1 MADRDGADFDVIVV
15 GGGPAGAVTAS
26 LLAEAGRRVLVLE
39 RDLHPRDHVGESLLP
54 STNLVFER
62 IGFLDKIED
71 AGFVHKPGACWT
83 SPRAPA
89 DRFLAIRLAEFPMPG
104 ARQPYTYNVERDV
117 FDAMLLRHAH
127 ELGARV
133 LQGVRAQ
140 EVLFE
145 GSRAV
150 GVRAQAAP
158 AWERE
163 LRAPVVMDATGRS
176 CLLGRHLGLRRPEPD
191 FHQFGLYSWFRGVAP
206 LPAGHEGMLFIHFLG
221 LERAWAWQ
229 IPLRDGLWSVGVVTQ
244 RDDFRRSGTDP
255 DDHFRSLVA
264 RSLSFRRAMRDAVR
278 VRPWRLEGDYS
289 YRMDRLAGPGWLLTG
304 DALGFVDPIFSTGV
318 DVACH
323 SAEAAAAAID
333 EILSGADEDRALETY
348 ENRMRGGFEVWH
360 DLTALFYEMQNL
372 FTLLAVKRSHRENVV
387 RILQG
392 NPFVPEG
399 LRRGRE
405 VIGLMR
411 DMQRRVRPGSG
422 NLLLPG
428 ALRPG
433 GRSASPAP

>member
-1 MADRDGADFDVIVV
+1 MAERDAGDSDVIIV

-26 LLAEAGRRVLVLE
+26 LLAMAGHRVLALE
-39 RDLHPRDHVGESLLP
+39 RDIHPRDHVGESLLP

-62 IGFLDKIED
+62 IGFLQKIEE

-83 SPRAPA
+83 APRAPA

-117 FDAMLLRHAH
+117 FDGMLIRHAH
-127 ELGARV
+127 ELGAKV
-133 LQGVRAQ
+133 LQGARVQA
-140 EVLFE
+140 VLFE
-145 GSRAV
+145 GERAV
-150 GVRAQAAP
+150 GVRTQVAP
-158 AWERE
+158 GWERD
-163 LRAPVVMDATGRS
+163 LRARFVVDATGRS
-176 CLLGRHLGLRRPEPD
+176 CLLGRQLGLRRTTPGLN
-191 FHQFGLYSWFRGVAP
+191 QFGIYSWFRDVAP

-229 IPLRDGLWSVGVVTQ
+229 IPLRQGLWSIGVVTG
-244 RDDFRRSGTDP
+244 RDDFRKAGADP
-255 DDHFRSLVA
+255 DGHFASLVT
-264 RSLSFRRAMRDAVR
+264 RSRSFQRAMRDAVR

-289 YRMDRLAGPGWLLTG
+289 YHMDRLAGPGWLLAG

-323 SAEAAAAAID
+323 SAEAAAAAIGTVLTGGD
-333 EILSGADEDRALETY
+333 EAAALDTFE
-348 ENRMRGGFEVWH
+348 ERIRDGFQVWH
-360 DLTALFYEMQNL
+360 DLTSLFYEMQNL
-372 FTLLAVKRSHRENVV
+372 FTLLAVKRGHRENVV

-392 NPFVPEG
+392 NPFVPDG

-405 VIGLMR
+405 VIGVMR
-411 DMQRRVRPGSG
+411 DMQRRVRPESG

-428 ALRPG
+428 ALP
-433 GRSASPAP
+433 SPVR